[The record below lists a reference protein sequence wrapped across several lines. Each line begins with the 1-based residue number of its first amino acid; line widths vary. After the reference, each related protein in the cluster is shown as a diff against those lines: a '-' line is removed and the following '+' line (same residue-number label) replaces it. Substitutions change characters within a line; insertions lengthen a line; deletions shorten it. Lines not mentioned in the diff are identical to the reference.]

1 MSPKAKRW
9 ILNVLR
15 IAVTAA
21 AVVVVVRMIRWDDH
35 WVVRALEGREW
46 TYDASRIRS
55 VRQISK
61 DQFGVTWADG
71 RETTHPYAAHQHGF
85 LSLFDRTHKPLFFA
99 MMAAL
104 IIPLLLTSWRWWLL
118 LRSYGFQTRY
128 GEVFFITYAG
138 AFFSNFLPG
147 SVGGDLTKAILAA
160 SGEERK
166 ATIAGTVILDRVIGL
181 AVMIVLGA
189 ACLTPNVGKFWNS
202 GDRKLVY
209 LIYGLTGAMIAG
221 YLLYFSPPFRRLVER
236 LPFRKVTSELDG
248 VFRAVN
254 EKKKLVLA
262 SSGISLVSQVSL
274 ILVIYG
280 LARAMGIGGADLWMF
295 FVFEPIIF
303 ITTAIPLS
311 VGGWGVQEYIYERL
325 FSGFGGIEGNQ
336 AIALS
341 ILYKLCFILIT
352 IPGGLLFA
360 MGSTRRRP
368 APAPPDPAKGGAGN
382 TPV

>member
-1 MSPKAKRW
+1 MSPKARRW
-9 ILNVLR
+9 LVNVLR

-21 AVVVVVRMIRWDDH
+21 AVIVVVKMIRWDDH
-35 WVVRALEGREW
+35 WVVRALEGRDW
-46 TYDASRIRS
+46 TYEAGRIRS
-55 VRQISK
+55 VRPISK
-61 DQFGVTWADG
+61 DLYGVTWADG
-71 RETTHPYAAHQHGF
+71 RETTHPYASRQQGF
-85 LSLFDRTHKPLFFA
+85 LSLFDRTNKPLFFTI
-99 MMAAL
+99 MMG
-104 IIPLLLTSWRWWLL
+104 LLLPFLFISLRWWLL
-118 LRSYGFQTRY
+118 LRGHGFQARY
-128 GEVFFITYAG
+128 GQVFFITYAG
-138 AFFSNFLPG
+138 AFFNNFLPG

-166 ATIAGTVILDRVIGL
+166 AAIAATVILDRVIGL

-189 ACLTPNVGKFWNS
+189 VCITPNVGKFWAS

-209 LIYGLTGAMIAG
+209 FIYGLAAAMVAG
-221 YLLYFSPPFRRLVER
+221 YLLYISPPFRRLVER

-248 VFRAVN
+248 VFRAVH
-254 EKKKLVLA
+254 EKPKLVLA
-262 SSGISLVSQVSL
+262 SAGISLVSQIVL

-280 LARAMGIGGADLWMF
+280 LAMAMGVRGAELWMF

-311 VGGWGVQEYIYERL
+311 VGGWGVQEYIYEQL

-341 ILYKLCFILIT
+341 ILYKLSLILIT

-360 MGSTRRRP
+360 MGATRRP
-368 APAPPDPAKGGAGN
+368 AAAKEPG
-382 TPV
+382 

>member
-1 MSPKAKRW
+1 MSPRARRW
-9 ILNVLR
+9 TLHLLR

-35 WVVRALEGREW
+35 WVVRALEGRDW
-46 TYDASRIRS
+46 TYDAGRIRS
-55 VRQISK
+55 VRPIQK
-61 DQFGVTWADG
+61 DLYGVTWADG
-71 RETTHPYAAHQHGF
+71 RETTHPYAAHQSGF
-85 LSLFDRTHKPLFFA
+85 LSLFDRTNKPLFFA
-99 MMAAL
+99 MMVAL
-104 IIPLLLTSWRWWLL
+104 MLPFVFISLRWWML
-118 LRSYGFQTRY
+118 LRGHGFEVRY
-128 GEVFFITYAG
+128 GQIFFITYAG
-138 AFFSNFLPG
+138 AFFNNFLPG

-166 ATIAGTVILDRVIGL
+166 AAIAGTVILDRVIGL

-189 ACLTPNVGKFWNS
+189 VCLTPNVGRFWSS

-209 LIYGLTGAMIAG
+209 LIYGLAAALVAG
-221 YLLYFSPPFRRLVER
+221 YLLYFSPFVRRLVER

-248 VFRAVN
+248 VFRAAN
-254 EKKKLVLA
+254 EKRKLVLA
-262 SSGISLVSQVSL
+262 SAGVSLLSQVSL
-274 ILVIYG
+274 ILAIYG
-280 LARAMGIGGADLWMF
+280 LAIAMGIRGADLWMF

-325 FSGFGGIEGNQ
+325 FSGFGGIEANQ

-341 ILYKLCFILIT
+341 ILYKLSLILIT

-360 MGSTRRRP
+360 MGATRRP
-368 APAPPDPAKGGAGN
+368 AASQEPG
-382 TPV
+382 